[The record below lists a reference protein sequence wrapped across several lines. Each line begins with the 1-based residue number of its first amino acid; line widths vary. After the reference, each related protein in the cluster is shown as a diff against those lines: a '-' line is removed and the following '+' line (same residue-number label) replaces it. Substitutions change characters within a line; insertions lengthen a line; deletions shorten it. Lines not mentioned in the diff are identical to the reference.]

1 MERLTFMKITRM
13 NLTVKFAIAL
23 SVVLVLSSVFSGILL
38 MPVIRNKVLHADY
51 ETLFSKERVV
61 TDIINEDAEKMLQYV
76 YDIQSL
82 SSLFS
87 STTEFTDYL
96 REYTENFALN
106 NVAILNLNSEIV
118 FSLRNVEYNHES
130 ELKAIAKAIKG
141 ESSVVKTVADYD
153 VMFTSVGKF
162 SLLGSEY
169 IILFQREFSDNIYI
183 TRLAEETGTTIT
195 LFLKDMRV
203 GTSNRDDQGNY
214 LFGNFDNRE
223 ILDIVYKKGEEYRG
237 EVDIQ
242 GKSFLAYYR
251 PYRTDDSM
259 EKLMLFVGTNI
270 EHVNIDSATISTDVV
285 IVVIICLILVTIVV
299 LIILRLLV
307 IKPVKK
313 TLGIFN
319 SILLD
324 DGTIDLS
331 LSVNKSSNDEIGDM
345 EVAIDRFLEAQRD
358 FIYTVQTTSHELEK
372 TAEELAASAQQSAGA
387 SSQISANINSV
398 KSSVEKQNT
407 ALGSVRNVLNHSI
420 SEINGLDK
428 LIENQSAGIVESSA
442 SIEEMVGNISSVSNS
457 INKMTGEYNI
467 LMQITN
473 AAKTRQDEVFKLVSN
488 MALQSEQ
495 LAMANDVISQIASQ
509 TNLLA
514 MNAAIEAAHA
524 GEAGKGFAVV
534 AAEIRKL
541 AESSSEQS
549 KSIKAE
555 LDKITAVISAVVD
568 STSVSRN
575 EFEDIIEKVLSTNR
589 LVNEISNAMMEQEEA
604 SKQILVALHEMNDS
618 TSNVQTTSKDMSS
631 NVVHVKTESDS
642 LEIIANVVLGSM
654 EEMSAGIMEIT
665 SAAHTVSEKAIETR
679 EQIVEL
685 DKLIDTFKLS

>member
-1 MERLTFMKITRM
+1 M
-13 NLTVKFAIAL
+13 NLTAKFAIAL
-23 SVVLVLSSVFSGILL
+23 GVVLVVSSVLSGILL
-38 MPVIRNKVLHADY
+38 MPVIRNKVLQADY
-51 ETLFSKERVV
+51 ETLFSKERIV
-61 TDIINEDAEKMLQYV
+61 TDVINEDEQKMLQYV
-76 YDIQSL
+76 EDIQAL
-82 SSLFS
+82 SPLFS

-96 REYTENFALN
+96 RSYTKNFELT
-106 NVAILNLNSEIV
+106 NVAVLNLKGENI
-118 FSLRNVEYNHES
+118 FSLRNEKYNHES
-130 ELKAIAKAIKG
+130 EKKAISMAAKG
-141 ESSVVKTVADYD
+141 ENSVVKTVVDYD
-153 VMFTSVGKF
+153 VMFTSTGKI

-169 IILFQREFSDNIYI
+169 IILFQKEFSDNAYI
-183 TRLAEETGTTIT
+183 TKLAEETGTTIT
-195 LFLKDMRV
+195 LFLKDMRA
-203 GTSNRDDQGNY
+203 GTSNRDENGNY
-214 LFGNFDNRE
+214 LFGNFDNQE
-223 ILDIVYKKGEEYRG
+223 ILDIVYKKGEEYNG

-242 GKSFLAYYR
+242 GRTFLAIYR
-251 PYRTDDSM
+251 PFKTDDSK

-270 EHVNIDSATISTDVV
+270 EHVNIDSASISTDVV
-285 IVVIICLILVTIVV
+285 IVVVASLMIVTIVV
-299 LIILRLLV
+299 LIILRFLV

-331 LSVNKSSNDEIGDM
+331 LSVNTSSNDEIGEM

-358 FIYTVQTTSHELEK
+358 FIYTVQTTSHDLEK
-372 TAEELAASAQQSAGA
+372 TAEELAASAQQAAGA

-398 KSSVEKQNT
+398 KGSVSKQNS
-407 ALGSVRNVLNHSI
+407 ALGSVQNVLNQSI
-420 SEINGLDK
+420 SEINDLDK

-457 INKMTGEYNI
+457 INKMTVEYNN
-467 LMQITN
+467 LMEITN
-473 AAKTRQDEVFKLVSN
+473 SAKTRQDDVFKLVSN

-524 GEAGKGFAVV
+524 GESGKGFAVV

-555 LDKITAVISAVVD
+555 LDKITAVISAVVE
-568 STSVSRN
+568 STGISRR
-575 EFEDIIEKVLSTNR
+575 EFDDIIEKVSSTNR

-631 NVVHVKTESDS
+631 NVVHVKTESEN
-642 LEIIANVVLGSM
+642 LEMIANVVEGSM

>member
-1 MERLTFMKITRM
+1 M
-13 NLTVKFAIAL
+13 
-23 SVVLVLSSVFSGILL
+23 
-38 MPVIRNKVLHADY
+38 
-51 ETLFSKERVV
+51 
-61 TDIINEDAEKMLQYV
+61 
-76 YDIQSL
+76 
-82 SSLFS
+82 
-87 STTEFTDYL
+87 
-96 REYTENFALN
+96 
-106 NVAILNLNSEIV
+106 
-118 FSLRNVEYNHES
+118 
-130 ELKAIAKAIKG
+130 
-141 ESSVVKTVADYD
+141 
-153 VMFTSVGKF
+153 
-162 SLLGSEY
+162 
-169 IILFQREFSDNIYI
+169 
-183 TRLAEETGTTIT
+183 
-195 LFLKDMRV
+195 
-203 GTSNRDDQGNY
+203 
-214 LFGNFDNRE
+214 
-223 ILDIVYKKGEEYRG
+223 
-237 EVDIQ
+237 
-242 GKSFLAYYR
+242 
-251 PYRTDDSM
+251 
-259 EKLMLFVGTNI
+259 
-270 EHVNIDSATISTDVV
+270 
-285 IVVIICLILVTIVV
+285 
-299 LIILRLLV
+299 
-307 IKPVKK
+307 
-313 TLGIFN
+313 
-319 SILLD
+319 
-324 DGTIDLS
+324 
-331 LSVNKSSNDEIGDM
+331 
-345 EVAIDRFLEAQRD
+345 
-358 FIYTVQTTSHELEK
+358 
-372 TAEELAASAQQSAGA
+372 
-387 SSQISANINSV
+387 
-398 KSSVEKQNT
+398 
-407 ALGSVRNVLNHSI
+407 NHSI